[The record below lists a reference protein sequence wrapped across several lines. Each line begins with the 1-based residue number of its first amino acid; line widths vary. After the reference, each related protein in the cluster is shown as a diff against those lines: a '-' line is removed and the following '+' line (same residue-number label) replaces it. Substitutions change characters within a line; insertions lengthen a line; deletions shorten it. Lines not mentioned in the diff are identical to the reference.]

1 MLMPPGRD
9 SAKGRSRFHPGS
21 VPVFYQLLSMASDS
35 VLRPCVVDAVA
46 PQGLR
51 GFEPLRH
58 FHLQGISVLLTLGLG
73 LGCSHDLVVTSPV

>member
-9 SAKGRSRFHPGS
+9 LAKGRSRFRPGS
-21 VPVFYQLLSMASDS
+21 VPVFYQLPSVASDS
-35 VLRPCVVDAVA
+35 VLRPCVVDAVV

-51 GFEPLRH
+51 GLEPQRH
-58 FHLQGISVLLTLGLG
+58 FHLQGISVWPTLGLG